1 MAGRSLLPFFS
12 RNWSLSRS
20 NEDTDPF
27 MGFRREMNRVFD
39 DAFRGFGR
47 GFGMPSLLGP
57 AFGFGRM
64 PMGTLMPQIDVS
76 ESEHEIQVTAELP
89 GIDEKDVE
97 VILADDMLTIRGE
110 KKAEHEQKDRDYH
123 LMERSHGTFSRSLPL
138 PFAAD
143 PSQVKAAFKSGVLTV
158 TIQKPKEVLEKQ
170 HRIEVQTDTGTA
182 GEPRVSRADRPA
194 GTSSASPASAAEH
207 KVTETA
213 AE

>member
-20 NEDTDPF
+20 SEDTDPF
-27 MGFRREMNRVFD
+27 MAFRRQMNRVFD
-39 DAFRGFGR
+39 DAFRGFG
-47 GFGMPSLLGP
+47 MPSLVGP
-57 AFGFGRM
+57 AFGRM
-64 PMGTLMPQIDVS
+64 PMATLMPQIDLS

-97 VILADDMLTIRGE
+97 VILTDDMLTIRGE

-123 LMERSHGTFSRSLPL
+123 LVERSHGTFSRSLPL

-143 PSQVKAAFKSGVLTV
+143 PSQVKAGFKNGVLTV

-170 HRIEVQTDTGTA
+170 HRIEVQTDPGTA

-194 GTSSASPASAAEH
+194 GSTSSASPASAAEH
-207 KVTETA
+207 KVTEPA

>member
-12 RNWSLSRS
+12 RKWSLSRP

-27 MGFRREMNRVFD
+27 ITFRREMNRVFD
-39 DAFRGFGR
+39 DTFR

-57 AFGFGRM
+57 AFGRM
-64 PMGTLMPQIDVS
+64 PMETLMPQIDVS

-143 PSQVKAAFKSGVLTV
+143 PSQVKAAFKNGVLTV
-158 TIQKPKEVLEKQ
+158 IIQKPKEVLEKQ
-170 HRIEVQTDTGTA
+170 HRIEVQTDTGAA
-182 GEPRVSRADRPA
+182 GGPIVSRADRPA
-194 GTSSASPASAAEH
+194 GTSSASPASAAENNV
-207 KVTETA
+207 KETA

>member
-20 NEDTDPF
+20 SEDTDPF
-27 MGFRREMNRVFD
+27 MAFRRQMNRVFD
-39 DAFRGFGR
+39 DAFRGFG
-47 GFGMPSLLGP
+47 MPSLVGP
-57 AFGFGRM
+57 AFGRM
-64 PMGTLMPQIDVS
+64 PMATLMPQIDLS

-123 LMERSHGTFSRSLPL
+123 LVERSHGTFSRSLPL

-143 PSQVKAAFKSGVLTV
+143 PSQVKAAFKSGLLTV

-170 HRIEVQTDTGTA
+170 HRIEVQTDTGDA
-182 GEPRVSRADRPA
+182 GEPRVSRIDRPA
-194 GTSSASPASAAEH
+194 GSTSSAPPASAAEP
-207 KVTETA
+207 KVTEPA

>member
-12 RNWSLSRS
+12 RNWPLSRS
-20 NEDTDPF
+20 NEDTDPL
-27 MGFRREMNRVFD
+27 MGFRREMNRLFD
-39 DAFRGFGR
+39 DALR

-57 AFGFGRM
+57 AFGRM
-64 PMGTLMPQIDVS
+64 SMGTLMPQIDVS
-76 ESEHEIQVTAELP
+76 ESDHEIQVTAELP

-97 VILADDMLTIRGE
+97 VILADHMLTIRGE
-110 KKAEHEQKDRDYH
+110 KKAEREQKDRDYH

-143 PSQVKAAFKSGVLTV
+143 PSQVKAAFKNGVLTV

-170 HRIEVQTDTGTA
+170 HRIEVRTDGRSA
-182 GEPRVSRADRPA
+182 GEPRVSQADRPA
-194 GTSSASPASAAEH
+194 GSTFSQSTPSAAEN
-207 KVTETA
+207 KVKETA

>member
-12 RNWSLSRS
+12 RNWSLSRP

-27 MGFRREMNRVFD
+27 MAFRREMNRVFD
-39 DAFRGFGR
+39 DTFRGFD
-47 GFGMPSLLGP
+47 MPSLLGP
-57 AFGFGRM
+57 AFGRM
-64 PMGTLMPQIDVS
+64 PMKTLMPQIDVS

-97 VILADDMLTIRGE
+97 VNLADDMLTIRGE

-143 PSQVKAAFKSGVLTV
+143 PSQVKAAFKNGVLTV
-158 TIQKPKEVLEKQ
+158 AIQKPNEVLEKQ
-170 HRIEVQTDTGTA
+170 HRIEVQTDTGAA
-182 GEPRVSRADRPA
+182 GGPRVARADRPA
-194 GTSSASPASAAEH
+194 GTSSASPASAAEN
-207 KVTETA
+207 KVEETA

>member
-1 MAGRSLLPFFS
+1 
-12 RNWSLSRS
+12 
-20 NEDTDPF
+20 
-27 MGFRREMNRVFD
+27 V
-39 DAFRGFGR
+39 
-47 GFGMPSLLGP
+47 
-57 AFGFGRM
+57 
-64 PMGTLMPQIDVS
+64 
-76 ESEHEIQVTAELP
+76 P
-89 GIDEKDVE
+89 GINEKDAE

-143 PSQVKAAFKSGVLTV
+143 PSQVKAAFKNGVLTV

-170 HRIEVQTDTGTA
+170 HRIEVQTDTGAA
-182 GEPRVSRADRPA
+182 GGPRVSRADRPA
-194 GTSSASPASAAEH
+194 GTSSASPAEH

>member
-20 NEDTDPF
+20 SEDTDPF
-27 MGFRREMNRVFD
+27 MAFRRQMNRVFY
-39 DAFRGFGR
+39 DAFR
-47 GFGMPSLLGP
+47 GFGMPSLVGP
-57 AFGFGRM
+57 AFGRM
-64 PMGTLMPQIDVS
+64 PMATLMPQIDLS

-89 GIDEKDVE
+89 GIDEKDVD

-123 LMERSHGTFSRSLPL
+123 LVERSHGTFSRSLPL

-143 PSQVKAAFKSGVLTV
+143 PSQVKAAFKNGVLTV

-170 HRIEVQTDTGTA
+170 HRIEVQTDTGAA
-182 GEPRVSRADRPA
+182 GGPRVARADRPA
-194 GTSSASPASAAEH
+194 GTSSASPASAAEN
-207 KVTETA
+207 KVKETA

>member
-20 NEDTDPF
+20 SEDTDPF
-27 MGFRREMNRVFD
+27 MAFRRQMNRVFD
-39 DAFRGFGR
+39 DAFRGFG
-47 GFGMPSLLGP
+47 MPSLVGP
-57 AFGFGRM
+57 AFGRM
-64 PMGTLMPQIDVS
+64 PMATLMPQIDLS

-89 GIDEKDVE
+89 GIDEKDVD
-97 VILADDMLTIRGE
+97 VVLADDMLTIRGE

-123 LMERSHGTFSRSLPL
+123 LVERSHGTFSRSLPL

-143 PSQVKAAFKSGVLTV
+143 PSQVKAAFKNGVLTV

-170 HRIEVQTDTGTA
+170 HRIEVQTDTGAA

-194 GTSSASPASAAEH
+194 GSTSSASPASAAEH

>member
-27 MGFRREMNRVFD
+27 MAFRREMNRVFD

-47 GFGMPSLLGP
+47 GSMPSLFGP
-57 AFGFGRM
+57 AFGRM
-64 PMGTLMPQIDVS
+64 PMETLMPQIDVS
-76 ESEHEIQVTAELP
+76 ESEREIQVTAEMP
-89 GIDEKDVE
+89 GINEKDVE

-143 PSQVKAAFKSGVLTV
+143 PSQVKAAFKNGVLTV

-170 HRIEVQTDTGTA
+170 HRIEVQTDPGAA
-182 GEPRVSRADRPA
+182 GGPRVSRADRPA
-194 GTSSASPASAAEH
+194 GTSSASPAEH

>member
-20 NEDTDPF
+20 SEDTDPF
-27 MGFRREMNRVFD
+27 MAFRRQMNRVFD
-39 DAFRGFGR
+39 DAFRGFG
-47 GFGMPSLLGP
+47 MPSLVGP
-57 AFGFGRM
+57 AFGRM
-64 PMGTLMPQIDVS
+64 PMATLMPQIDLS

-89 GIDEKDVE
+89 GIDEKDVD
-97 VILADDMLTIRGE
+97 VVLADDMLTIRGE

-123 LMERSHGTFSRSLPL
+123 LVERSHGTFSRSLPL

-143 PSQVKAAFKSGVLTV
+143 PSQVKAGVKNGVLTV

-170 HRIEVQTDTGTA
+170 HRIEVQTDTGAA
-182 GEPRVSRADRPA
+182 GEPRVSRIDRPA
-194 GTSSASPASAAEH
+194 GSTSSASPASAAEH

>member
-1 MAGRSLLPFFS
+1 MAGKSLLPFFS

-27 MGFRREMNRVFD
+27 MAFRREMNRVFD
-39 DAFRGFGR
+39 DAFRGFS
-47 GFGMPSLLGP
+47 MPSLLGP
-57 AFGFGRM
+57 AFGRM
-64 PMGTLMPQIDVS
+64 PTGTLMPQIDVS

-110 KKAEHEQKDRDYH
+110 KKAEHQQKERDYH

-143 PSQVKAAFKSGVLTV
+143 PSQVKAAFKNGVLNI

-170 HRIEVQTDTGTA
+170 HRIEVQTDSGA
-182 GEPRVSRADRPA
+182 SGEPSVSRLDRPA
-194 GTSSASPASAAEH
+194 GSTSSASPASAAEQA
-207 KVTETA
+207 A

>member
-1 MAGRSLLPFFS
+1 MAGKSLLPFFS

-20 NEDTDPF
+20 SQDTDPF
-27 MGFRREMNRVFD
+27 MAFRREMNRVFD
-39 DAFRGFGR
+39 DAFKGFD
-47 GFGMPSLLGP
+47 MPSLAGP
-57 AFGFGRM
+57 AFGRM
-64 PMGTLMPQIDVS
+64 PMRTLMPQIDVS
-76 ESEHEIQVTAELP
+76 ESEHEIQVAAELP

-110 KKAEHEQKDRDYH
+110 KKAEHEQRERDYH

-143 PSQVKAAFKSGVLTV
+143 PSQVKAAFKNSVLTI

-170 HRIEVQTDTGTA
+170 HRIEVQTDSGA
-182 GEPRVSRADRPA
+182 SGEPSVSRLDRPA
-194 GTSSASPASAAEH
+194 GSTSSASPASAAEQA
-207 KVTETA
+207 A

>member
-27 MGFRREMNRVFD
+27 MAFRREMNRVFD

-47 GFGMPSLLGP
+47 GSMPSLFGP
-57 AFGFGRM
+57 AFGRM
-64 PMGTLMPQIDVS
+64 PMETLMPQIDVS
-76 ESEHEIQVTAELP
+76 ESEREIQVTAEMP
-89 GIDEKDVE
+89 GINEKDVE

-110 KKAEHEQKDRDYH
+110 KKAEHEQKNRDYH

-138 PFAAD
+138 PFAVD
-143 PSQVKAAFKSGVLTV
+143 PSQVKAAFKNGVLTI
-158 TIQKPKEVLEKQ
+158 TIQKRKEVLEKQ
-170 HRIEVQTDTGTA
+170 HRIEVQTDTGAA

-194 GTSSASPASAAEH
+194 SSTSSQSAPSAAEN
-207 KVTETA
+207 KVKETA